1 MYKVI
6 LTKRALKDLESLTEE
21 IKMRIIGKLRE
32 YSHNPFNYCT
42 KLSDPR
48 IGTYRFRIGDFRI
61 IFDIDDDKLV
71 ILRIGHRK
79 EIYK

>member
-32 YSHNPFNYCT
+32 YSHNPFTIVQNFLT
-42 KLSDPR
+42 PELER
-48 IGTYRFRIGDFRI
+48 IG
-61 IFDIDDDKLV
+61 LES
-71 ILRIGHRK
+71 
-79 EIYK
+79 EISELFSI